1 MAKTNKISLLQL
13 FADVE
18 GEETATGAQEAE
30 LPADEV
36 QDAADNSESAQGGET
51 ADEKRRDKTADFNRM
66 INGEYRSEYQ
76 AALESVLS
84 KRLKSSNKKL
94 AKSEEFRAQLAP
106 LLERLAIKYSIE
118 DSSDIGAIIAAAEQD
133 NSYYEEYAKGR
144 GVDIE
149 GAKQLIEAKRITD
162 ENERR
167 IAEEQ
172 REAEFAGMFEG
183 WLRQADEVKQKYP
196 AFDFE
201 YESLNDE
208 TGEEF
213 RRLLNSGIDVESA
226 YTVIHKNE
234 IMGGAMQYAYQRAKQ
249 DMADARTNRLNR
261 PNENGVSSNHSSAI
275 IDDMAKLTPVQRQKI
290 KAAVSRGERVSA
302 ENFRRF
308 L

>member
-1 MAKTNKISLLQL
+1 MTKSNKKSLLQF
-13 FADVE
+13 FAE
-18 GEETATGAQEAE
+18 STETKDASGAQEAE
-30 LPADEV
+30 LPAQES
-36 QDAADNSESAQGGET
+36 QDAADIQGSAESGAS
-51 ADEKRRDKTADFNRM
+51 ADEKPRDKTADFNRM
-66 INGEYRSEYQ
+66 INGEYKSEYQ
-76 AALESVLS
+76 AALENVLS
-84 KRLKSSNKKL
+84 KRLKTSNKKL
-94 AKSEEFRAQLAP
+94 AKSEELISQLRP
-106 LLERLAIKYSIE
+106 LIEKLAIKYSIE
-118 DSSDIGAIIAAAEQD
+118 DSADIGAIIAAAEQD

-167 IAEEQ
+167 KAEEE
-172 REAEFAGMFEG
+172 RETQFAGMFEG

-196 AFDFE
+196 SFDFE

-275 IDDMAKLTPVQRQKI
+275 IDDMAKLTPSQRQKI